1 MVERLKEFLGFLV
14 ELTRDG
20 LRWERDPKL
29 YNRSGIEPREYKLV
43 VDREKIVH
51 IVKYDDTG
59 DVFLTL
65 FPDTVNAFEIR
76 QGRKSYSGSLDELLD
91 DLYAEIKYSELG
103 IERKEWIQNNIDRL
117 ILQLGG

>member
-20 LRWERDPKL
+20 LRWERDPNL

-43 VDREKIVH
+43 VDGEKIAR

-59 DVFLTL
+59 DVFLSL

-76 QGRKSYSGSLDELLD
+76 QGRKSYSDSLDELLD
-91 DLYAEIKYSELG
+91 DLYAEIKYSELST
-103 IERKEWIQNNIDRL
+103 EKKEWIQNNIDRL

>member
-43 VDREKIVH
+43 VDGEKIAR

-59 DVFLTL
+59 DVFLSL

-91 DLYAEIKYSELG
+91 DLYAEIKYSELST
-103 IERKEWIQNNIDRL
+103 EKKEWIQNNIDRL

>member
-1 MVERLKEFLGFLV
+1 MVERLKEFIGFLV

-43 VDREKIVH
+43 VDKEKIAH

-91 DLYAEIKYSELG
+91 DLYAEIKYSELST
-103 IERKEWIQNNIDRL
+103 EKKEWIQNNIDRL